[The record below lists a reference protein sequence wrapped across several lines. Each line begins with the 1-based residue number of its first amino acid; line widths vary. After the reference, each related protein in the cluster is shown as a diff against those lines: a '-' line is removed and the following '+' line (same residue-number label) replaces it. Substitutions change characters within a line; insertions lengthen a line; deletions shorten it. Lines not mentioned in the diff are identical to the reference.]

1 MHHKIRE
8 GIVLK
13 KICGEWLLIAVGEA
27 ADHCMYVRQ
36 INDTLAFYWQKLE
49 QGMSEEEIVRAA
61 QEEYDAPVDVI
72 RTDLKRLI
80 RDLYK
85 KQYLIWDSVDNE
97 KAYEVKTDEA

>member
-1 MHHKIRE
+1 MHHQIRE

-49 QGMSEEEIVRAA
+49 QGFSEEEIVSLA
-61 QEEYDAPVDVI
+61 QEEYDAPADVI
-72 RTDLKRLI
+72 RTDLMGLI
-80 RDLYK
+80 KDLYK
-85 KQYLIWDSVDNE
+85 KHYLIRETV
-97 KAYEVKTDEA
+97 YEA